1 MKKNIYTLSQS
12 DVYIFITRNLGRIF
26 FYSLMLMSIVELVGQ
41 SDFVN
46 INRFFHIAIVFS
58 MFGFAADRFFRKVAY
73 KIAIDF
79 DDCIIECYMC
89 RNNEVKKH
97 SFHVIKDV
105 IIKNYITFVF
115 ENEKILYH
123 PSEDENYNYRLEKL
137 KAISE
142 NLRSPRSSIKE

>member
-1 MKKNIYTLSQS
+1 MKANIYTLSQS
-12 DVYIFITRNLGRIF
+12 DVYVFIVRNLGKIF
-26 FYSLMLMSIVELVGQ
+26 FYSLVLIFIVEFVGQ

-46 INRFFHIAIVFS
+46 INRFIHIVIVFS
-58 MFGFAADRFFRKVAY
+58 MSGFVLDRFLRKVAC
-73 KIAIDF
+73 KIAINF

-97 SFHVIKDV
+97 SFHAIKDV

-123 PSEDENYNYRLEKL
+123 PSEDENYSHRLEKL
-137 KAISE
+137 KALSE
-142 NLRSPRSSIKE
+142 NLRSPGGPIKK